1 MARKDLKN
9 MAVKKETSA
18 VMVPVNNEE
27 MTTKERIFEVALD
40 LFAKKG
46 YDAVSMREIAEAV
59 GIKKASLY
67 SHFASKDDL
76 LGQIFNYPTAALSG
90 IGPEGQDP
98 ETMIVSMGV
107 EGFMT
112 MATGVFNRWM
122 SMPRMEKVWRIV
134 CIEVYHDERM
144 KKFYKKFTDDAFAY
158 WRSNFALMG
167 KHKLIKRLDTDALA
181 REYLSFYVYAFMDYF
196 IVNYGSAGSFLEAE
210 GKWLD
215 DHTAF
220 LVNSIKA

>member
-1 MARKDLKN
+1 

-18 VMVPVNNEE
+18 VTAPEYGGE

-40 LFAKKG
+40 LFAQRG
-46 YDAVSMREIAEAV
+46 FDAVSMREIAEAV

-76 LGQIFNYPTAALSG
+76 LEQIFNYPMMALEN
-90 IGPEGQDP
+90 IGPKGRDSEK
-98 ETMIVSMGV
+98 MIVSMGV

-112 MATGVFNRWM
+112 MASGVFNRWM
-122 SMPRMEKVWRIV
+122 STPRMEKIWRIV

-144 KKFYKKFTDDAFAY
+144 KKFYNKFTDDAFAF

-167 KHKLIKRLDTDALA
+167 KHKLIGRLDTDALA

>member
-1 MARKDLKN
+1 MAKN
-9 MAVKKETSA
+9 SGTAA
-18 VMVPVNNEE
+18 VMVHQDHAE
-27 MTTKERIFEVALD
+27 MTTKERIFEAALD
-40 LFAKKG
+40 LFAQKG

-76 LGQIFNYPTAALSG
+76 LEQIFNYPTATLSSV
-90 IGPEGQDP
+90 GPEGQDS
-98 ETMIVSMGV
+98 EKMIVTMGV
-107 EGFMT
+107 KGFMT

-122 SMPRMEKVWRIV
+122 STPRMEKVWRIV

-144 KKFYKKFTDDAFAY
+144 KKFYNKFTDDAFAF

-196 IVNYGSAGSFLEAE
+196 IVNYGSSGSFLAAE